1 MHNKELSIYIL
12 HFSERRIVLV
22 IHSVPRTLGQICMLQ
37 GIFRHHTGVTIS
49 TNVLRSAYVTHAMS
63 AEEQAEGS
71 GINMSDLATSMR
83 HSTREQARTYDRR
96 MVGEKVSAVVARAAN
111 EVNSVLGVK
120 TPGPNPGVEM
130 EMDTVD
136 AESEYCPEVG
146 DIVAVVE
153 DASTEQRPVIILG
166 KVIRVFAKEKES
178 LLACMVTSIR
188 K

>member
-1 MHNKELSIYIL
+1 
-12 HFSERRIVLV
+12 
-22 IHSVPRTLGQICMLQ
+22 
-37 GIFRHHTGVTIS
+37 
-49 TNVLRSAYVTHAMS
+49 MS
-63 AEEQAEGS
+63 AEGQAEGS

-178 LLACMVTSIR
+178 LLAWLRPYGNRLYRLVVGTDSWRESWDSLIHPIDITYDVHSNLYTLR
-188 K
+188 TPTVDLHKYIHS